1 MPVTWPLASDLMTSR
16 PVTLS
21 PEAPISSALGLMRSK
36 SFHEIPVLR
45 RGRLV
50 GMITF
55 ESIARRS
62 SRSLTTKVEH
72 LLVLSPLVTPTTP
85 FPEVAEQLLAAGLRA
100 APVVGRRGEL
110 LGVVSRTDLVRA
122 LPPLSPL
129 LTREKPLVES
139 IASSASEVVREDE
152 LCRQLFG
159 RVRVLEEHPLPVV
172 DRRGRLVGAVGVA
185 DLGKVLWKPT
195 AGGKRDA
202 RAHRSVL
209 DVKVGSIMHSPAVTV
224 PAGRPWTEAAEKMVE
239 ESVSSVFVV
248 ENGRP
253 TGVLG
258 QADLLNFVVGRTR
271 RRPSRTRVEDVYVE
285 ITGLR
290 GTGDPALFAD
300 IDHVVAR
307 GLRRVARYV
316 QPTLLS
322 LHFAPHAT
330 HRTSDLTVEA
340 RLHTNQGIFY
350 ATHTGW
356 NLLAGVS
363 GLLEDLAGQ
372 TRRVRETRTK
382 RRPASVRT
390 TEAEEGT
397 VADPDLE
404 RKIRLATGTVE
415 DEE

>member
-1 MPVTWPLASDLMTSR
+1 MPPSWPLASELMAAR
-16 PVTLS
+16 PITLS
-21 PEAPISSALGLMRSK
+21 PDAPISSALGLMRSK
-36 SFHEIPVLR
+36 GIHEIPVLR
-45 RGRLV
+45 RGHLL

-62 SRSLTTKVEH
+62 SRLLTTKVEH
-72 LLVLSPLVTPTTP
+72 LLVLPPLITPTTS
-85 FPEVAEQLLAAGLRA
+85 FPELAEQLLATGLRA

-110 LGVVSRTDLVRA
+110 LGVVSRSDLVRA
-122 LPPLSPL
+122 LPPLSSL
-129 LTREKPLVES
+129 LARESPTVES
-139 IASSASEVVREDE
+139 IASSVSEVVREDE

-185 DLGKVLWKPT
+185 DLGKVLWKPI

-202 RAHRSVL
+202 RRGTSVL
-209 DVKVGSIMHSPAVTV
+209 DVRVGSIMRSPPVV
-224 PAGRPWTEAAEKMVE
+224 ISSGEPWTDGARRMLEAG
-239 ESVSSVFVV
+239 VSSVFVV
-248 ENGRP
+248 EDGRP
-253 TGVLG
+253 TGILG
-258 QADLLNFVVGRTR
+258 QADLLNFVVGRAR
-271 RRPSRTRVEDVYVE
+271 SRPSKARVEDVYVE
-285 ITGLR
+285 LTGLR
-290 GTGDPALFAD
+290 GAGDPALFAD

-330 HRTSDLTVEA
+330 HRTNDLTVEA
-340 RLHTNQGIFY
+340 RLHTDQGIFY
-350 ATHTGW
+350 GTHTGW

-372 TRRVRETRTK
+372 TRRLRETRTK
-382 RRPASVRT
+382 RRPRSLRT
-390 TEAEEGT
+390 TASEEGP
-397 VADPDLE
+397 VEDPDLE
-404 RKIRLATGTVE
+404 RKLRALTSDAE